1 MAGYILFG
9 ILILILLLAAVL
21 LIRTCMQKPT
31 PAKTAKVELQDNDRA
46 REYGERLARMVR
58 KETVSSRFD
67 PDKSKFYEFHKILE
81 ELFPLVHQTCE
92 KHVFHGSLLFK
103 WSGKSLAPL

>member
-1 MAGYILFG
+1 
-9 ILILILLLAAVL
+9 
-21 LIRTCMQKPT
+21 
-31 PAKTAKVELQDNDRA
+31 
-46 REYGERLARMVR
+46 MVR

-81 ELFPLVHQTCE
+81 SFFPLVHQICE

-103 WSGKSLAPL
+103 WSGKGKAEPTF

>member
-46 REYGERLARMVR
+46 KEYGERLARMVR
-58 KETVSSRFD
+58 KETVSSRARQAE
-67 PDKSKFYEFHKILE
+67 SS
-81 ELFPLVHQTCE
+81 
-92 KHVFHGSLLFK
+92 GS
-103 WSGKSLAPL
+103 SR